1 MSQHDLLSLLFALY
15 ENARED
21 RPLARLDMAA
31 RTGLDAATVDAG
43 LRHFDARGV
52 VDAQR
57 GKLTLRGFAVA
68 HALCAQ
74 VSRERRSHAA

>member
-21 RPLARLDMAA
+21 RPLARPDLEA
-31 RTGLDAATVDAG
+31 RTGLDAAALDAG
-43 LRHFDARGV
+43 LQHLDGRGLVDARR
-52 VDAQR
+52 A
-57 GKLTLRGFAVA
+57 KLTMRGFAVA

-74 VSRERRSHAA
+74 VASEQRAHAA